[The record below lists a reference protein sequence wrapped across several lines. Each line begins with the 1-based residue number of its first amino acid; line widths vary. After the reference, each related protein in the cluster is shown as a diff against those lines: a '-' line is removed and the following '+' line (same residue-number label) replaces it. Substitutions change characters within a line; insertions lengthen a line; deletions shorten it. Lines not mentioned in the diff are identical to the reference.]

1 MSEATDGGTSEAFG
15 LDAGLAQELQESGL
29 DPSQLGLTPVESTSE
44 TSAESTNA
52 EATAE
57 AGDSQPT
64 PAPQAEVVAEVQE
77 TTPAVEAPAASQQDA
92 VQAPSDSFN
101 REQVD
106 AMLEEARREEQGRKD
121 REIHQMRMEQTRAE
135 GEAKAT
141 QDRERLLQMDPGRDG
156 AEYLRG
162 QQQAAQQPLSAEEIA
177 NETAR
182 RIYSDQLLN
191 PIQHSRAF
199 EALDSDQFQE
209 RLAGS
214 GISFQDNPNAA
225 GDVVSWAIK
234 TAQEQG
240 VELGRQQAEAARTEA
255 AAKVIQET
263 EAPVDTGGSS
273 AGARTLD
280 ELMGST
286 DPSDFSTLS
295 LGQLEEAAKAQGIS
309 DLSEA
314 MFEEAPGLPSN
325 R

>member
-29 DPSQLGLTPVESTSE
+29 DPSNLGLTPVESASE
-44 TSAESTNA
+44 TSAESTDA
-52 EATAE
+52 KATVE
-57 AGDSQPT
+57 TGDSQPT
-64 PAPQAEVVAEVQE
+64 PEPRAEVVAEVQE
-77 TTPAVEAPAASQQDA
+77 TTPAAEAPAATQQDA
-92 VQAPSDSFN
+92 AQAPSDSFN

-121 REIHQMRMEQTRAE
+121 REIHQLRMEQSRADE
-135 GEAKAT
+135 EAKT
-141 QDRERLLQMDPGRDG
+141 SQERERLLQMDPGRDG
-156 AEYLRG
+156 AEYLRE
-162 QQQAAQQPLSAEEIA
+162 QQQAAQQPLSADEIA

-199 EALDSDQFQE
+199 EAMDSKQFQE
-209 RLAGS
+209 HLAGS
-214 GISFQDNPNAA
+214 GINFQNNPNAA
-225 GDVVSWAIK
+225 GDVVTWAIK

-255 AAKVIQET
+255 AVKAVQEI
-263 EAPVDTGGSS
+263 EAPVDTGESS
-273 AGARTLD
+273 AGSRTLD

-295 LGQLEEAAKAQGIS
+295 LRQLEEAAKAQGIS

-314 MFEEAPGLPSN
+314 MFEEAPGLPPN

>member
-1 MSEATDGGTSEAFG
+1 
-15 LDAGLAQELQESGL
+15 
-29 DPSQLGLTPVESTSE
+29 
-44 TSAESTNA
+44 
-52 EATAE
+52 
-57 AGDSQPT
+57 
-64 PAPQAEVVAEVQE
+64 
-77 TTPAVEAPAASQQDA
+77 
-92 VQAPSDSFN
+92 
-101 REQVD
+101 
-106 AMLEEARREEQGRKD
+106 MLEEARREEQSRKD
-121 REIHQMRMEQTRAE
+121 REVHQVRLEQVRAQE
-135 GEAKAT
+135 EE
-141 QDRERLLQMDPGRDG
+141 QSSRERERLMQMDPIRDG
-156 AEYLRG
+156 ADYLRK
-162 QQQAAQQPLSAEEIA
+162 QQVSASQPLSAGQIA

-191 PIQHSRAF
+191 PIQHSQPF

-263 EAPVDTGGSS
+263 EAPVDTGDSS

-314 MFEEAPGLPSN
+314 MFEEAPGLPPN